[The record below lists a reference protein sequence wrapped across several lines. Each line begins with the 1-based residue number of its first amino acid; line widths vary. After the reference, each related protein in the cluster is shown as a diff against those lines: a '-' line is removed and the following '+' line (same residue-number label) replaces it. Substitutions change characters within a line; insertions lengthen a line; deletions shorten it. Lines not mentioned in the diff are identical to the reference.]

1 MRTEEKKFN
10 EKMEKKRAHVLEGS
24 TRRALGIGSG
34 DFDDLWDAELS
45 ESDSAEE
52 EDASSPEREDADAAG
67 EGARGAAELFLLAF
81 GVELVADL
89 AIRVCRVSV
98 ESRTKKVNARPAVLD
113 RFISRVTLTPPAV
126 ARVGS
131 VRTATV
137 KTTRTTPRTQ

>member
-67 EGARGAAELFLLAF
+67 EGARGADELFLLAF
-81 GVELVADL
+81 GVDLVADL
-89 AIRVCRVSV
+89 AIRVRRESV
-98 ESRTKKVNARPAVLD
+98 ESRTKKVARPAVLD
-113 RFISRVTLTPPAV
+113 RFISRLTLSSPAV
-126 ARVGS
+126 ALAGS
-131 VRTATV
+131 IRTATV